1 MSDEPEAVL
10 YAVKRVWLDVQPHK
24 PKSKIVGQLAL
35 LRQPDNIIA
44 LEWKP
49 NDGQGDREEAYRLR
63 HTLREIYS
71 VRRKVLLS
79 FSPSVHTP

>member
-1 MSDEPEAVL
+1 M
-10 YAVKRVWLDVQPHK
+10 
-24 PKSKIVGQLAL
+24 